1 MAASYLEDVQGDD
14 REGESLF
21 MQADTGY

>member
-14 REGESLF
+14 REGESLY
-21 MQADTGY
+21 MQADTGF